1 MNFHLIVT
9 GILLLAI
16 QAKTSNY
23 IGMQKED
30 IIKNMQKSNPG
41 FDLDESSV
49 NKTYKYLKFVDKYN
63 EETWLFFLSDNDV
76 CIHTKLISDYSNLKQ
91 RTDELNKKYKKAG
104 ELKWSF
110 MDKGSE
116 YLVEIVKEEWY
127 FSIVTKMKK

>member
-49 NKTYKYLKFVDKYN
+49 NKKP
-63 EETWLFFLSDNDV
+63 
-76 CIHTKLISDYSNLKQ
+76 
-91 RTDELNKKYKKAG
+91 G
-104 ELKWSF
+104 
-110 MDKGSE
+110 
-116 YLVEIVKEEWY
+116 Y
-127 FSIVTKMKK
+127 FSCRIMTFVYIQN